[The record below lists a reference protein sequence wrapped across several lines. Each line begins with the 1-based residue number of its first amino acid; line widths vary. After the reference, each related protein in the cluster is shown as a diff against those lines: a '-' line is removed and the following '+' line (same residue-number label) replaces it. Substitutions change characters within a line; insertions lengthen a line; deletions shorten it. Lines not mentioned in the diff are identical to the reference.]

1 MKIELEQ
8 MFVEPFENCEGFGYD
23 KEFYG
28 YKVYVDGSHLMNLIQ
43 TCSGCPEQY
52 DLKSVL
58 DMSMLAYFKVRYGY
72 FRVDFGDC
80 GGETIYDFS
89 FGNGW
94 NGVFEDENQRIE
106 QLSKGIEKVVEKLRK
121 DKGEENE

>member
-8 MFVEPFENCEGFGYD
+8 MFIESFAGAEEEGYEN
-23 KEFYG
+23 EFYG
-28 YKVYVDGSHLMNLIQ
+28 YKVYIDGSHVMNLIQ
-43 TCSGCPEQY
+43 TCSACPEQY

-58 DMSMLAYFKVRYGY
+58 DMSMIAYFRVRWGY

-89 FGNGW
+89 FGDGW
-94 NGVFEDENQRIE
+94 NGIFEDEDQRIE
-106 QLSKGIEKVVEKLRK
+106 QLSKGIEKVIEKLRK
-121 DKGEENE
+121 DKEEEC